1 MVYVSTF
8 SDGPALQAFVRNLL
22 SDAKSLRIDGLDR
35 AGQIDSY
42 ISRGKVL
49 AWVDAIT
56 LSLGVVDLSSKSSIA
71 KLESMGTE
79 DLDEKAVNHLMKKW
93 KRFTL
98 GEQLPNAVTLV
109 KTERACPGSTDIF
122 KHPLWAILSGK
133 KISSQSIIDT
143 LHADAAA
150 ITNKLMIKSN
160 RDNEFILSMLDVL
173 DKCRCFYDCLFVCVW
188 LLKVNKCQD
197 LAVALVS
204 FIHRQLVV
212 KSLQLLNPAAAYM
225 LIFVFCDMLRST
237 TTNAGLYAETPEM
250 VIRYAIAVKASAME
264 KEVWTGRS
272 VVSARDVSGRKVVM
286 PDTPRTPY
294 VKLALTPCFSA
305 QASLSNEAR
314 CFSGVTVKYWEEWI
328 SRYPVTKLIFD
339 AASEVCSD

>member
-22 SDAKSLRIDGLDR
+22 RDAKSLRIGGLNRTDEVN
-35 AGQIDSY
+35 SY

-56 LSLGVVDLSSKSSIA
+56 LSLDVADLLSKPSVI
-71 KLESMGTE
+71 KLEGMNTDDLNGTTI
-79 DLDEKAVNHLMKKW
+79 KHLMKKW

-109 KTERACPGSTDIF
+109 KVERACPGSTDVF
-122 KHPLWAILSGK
+122 KHPLWAILSGN

-150 ITNKLMIKSN
+150 IINKLIIRSN
-160 RDNEFILSMLDVL
+160 RNSELILSMLEVL

-188 LLKVNKCQD
+188 LLKINKCQD
-197 LAVALVS
+197 LAVVLVS
-204 FIHRQLVV
+204 FIHRQLVI
-212 KSLQLLNPAAAYM
+212 KSLQLLHSAAAYT
-225 LIFVFCDMLRST
+225 LIFVLCDMLRST
-237 TTNAGLYAETPEM
+237 TTSAGLYAETPEM
-250 VIRYAIAVKASAME
+250 VIRYAIAVKVSAME
-264 KEVWTGRS
+264 KEAWVGRP
-272 VVSARDVSGRKVVM
+272 VVSVRDVSGRKVVM
-286 PDTPRTPY
+286 PDTLRTPY
-294 VKLALTPCFSA
+294 VKLALIPCFSA
-305 QASLSNEAR
+305 LESLSNESI
-314 CFSGVTVKYWEEWI
+314 CFSDVTVKRWGEWI

-339 AASEVCSD
+339 DTSEVFSD